1 MIFLTEMF
9 EVGAG
14 FVRVP
19 HPRKYAMPRSK
30 KIENDPEDAE
40 LYSVSM
46 THQLHCLAVLRHVI
60 IKYEKGDKSRFAG
73 AGHEY
78 HCIDYSMYL
87 KFSPFPSGVTEFIRM
102 GMKVV
107 IWD

>member
-1 MIFLTEMF
+1 MF

-60 IKYEKGDKSRFAG
+60 IKYENGDKSRFTG

-78 HCIDYSMYL
+78 HCIDYCMYL
-87 KFSPFPSGVTEFIRM
+87 IPLAFFKILGLLSC
-102 GMKVV
+102 
-107 IWD
+107 